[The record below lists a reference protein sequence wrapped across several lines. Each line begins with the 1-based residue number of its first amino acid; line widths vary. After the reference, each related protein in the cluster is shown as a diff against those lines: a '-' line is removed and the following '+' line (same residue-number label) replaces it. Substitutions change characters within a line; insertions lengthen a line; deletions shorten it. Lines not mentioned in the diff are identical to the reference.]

1 MLWYKRFYYELDPDY
16 LTQDSQRGPYLFAL
30 ALSLFFYGLLL
41 ILLFLE
47 IPRIE
52 IPGIEI
58 PGAGQQKSIIP
69 RGNDLLEHMPRRASP
84 ARVVSM
90 PAPRQKTAPVTP
102 PPPTLPSAV
111 SKQIIPSQKTPAL
124 PEPVLPEP
132 IFTEPAPAQPEIKQP
147 PVTQQNPATPLP
159 FNNER
164 NGGMRGVTP
173 ENQPITATT
182 PAPQLPTRRGRQSW
196 VKNPEP
202 HHPGPR
208 QPTSVF
214 APLEDISK
222 SHITRLPINQNGAGD
237 EPTYGSP
244 LGKGGALHP
253 EQVTRRT
260 EFEIF
265 VTRFIHNLCD
275 ASRQNPLYVGHTP
288 ITTHI
293 ITVTVTIGRG
303 RRIKSVR
310 FANPSPQQFLNN
322 YIEKTIQTTFAPQ
335 LPASWPSDELTM
347 QIGMNM
353 ESAQGAH
360 EVWLVPIGPS

>member
-52 IPGIEI
+52 IPG
-58 PGAGQQKSIIP
+58 AGQQKSIIP
-69 RGNDLLEHMPRRASP
+69 HGNDLLDHMPRRSTP
-84 ARVVSM
+84 ARVVSL
-90 PAPRQKTAPVTP
+90 PAQPQKTAPATP
-102 PPPTLPSAV
+102 PPPALPGAV
-111 SKQIIPSQKTPAL
+111 SKQIIPSQKIPAL

-132 IFTEPAPAQPEIKQP
+132 IFTEPAPSQPEIKQP
-147 PVTQQNPATPLP
+147 PVTQQNPTTPLP

-164 NGGMRGVTP
+164 NGGTRGATP
-173 ENQPITATT
+173 ENPPITATT

-202 HHPGPR
+202 RYPGPR

-222 SHITRLPINQNGAGD
+222 SHVTRLPTQENGEEGM
-237 EPTYGSP
+237 PSYGSP
-244 LGKGGALHP
+244 LGKGGALPP

-260 EFEIF
+260 EFELF
-265 VTRFIHNLCD
+265 ATRFIHNLCD
-275 ASRQNPLYVGHTP
+275 TSRQKPLYVEHTP
-288 ITTHI
+288 ITTHTI
-293 ITVTVTIGRG
+293 RVIVTISRD
-303 RRIKSVR
+303 RRIKSVH
-310 FANPSPQQFLNN
+310 FSSPSPQQHLNH
-322 YIEKTIQTTFAPQ
+322 YLEEIMHTTLVPQ

-347 QIGMNM
+347 PMGIDMY
-353 ESAQGAH
+353 SAPGAH
-360 EVWLVPIGPS
+360 EVWLVPIRRS